1 MKLINILTEGKYESD
16 VLFLARTIFG
26 AVKNNSNDF
35 KFGFETGQQFKSPT
49 LRFMYKP
56 LKWGMA
62 FLKCSLSVETYSWN
76 EINPDAREE
85 AKKFGCVV
93 NGTFSPDSGELSVEV
108 MILPSFTKEFANRL
122 LYSIKNTLRHELEHF
137 DQFTSGKPRSIGID
151 IQNKMNYLQK
161 TIFQVTGGQ
170 YSGHS
175 GRLLQMG
182 PGFVHLQIPGIT
194 RPVAVSTANISKW
207 ETTYKYLT
215 KQLEVEAFV
224 AGLYKEAKTRK
235 IPFTKLLNDFLNTG
249 DSNKMTPQE
258 KKLVYS
264 LYYEYAKK
272 RFPNIK

>member
-16 VLFLARTIFG
+16 VLLLARTIFR
-26 AVKNNSNDF
+26 AIKTNSNDF
-35 KFGFETGQQFKSPT
+35 KFGFATNQQFKSPT
-49 LRFMYKP
+49 IQFVYKP
-56 LKWGMA
+56 LK
-62 FLKCSLSVETYSWN
+62 LTCLLSFETYSWH

-108 MILPSFTKEFANRL
+108 LILPSFTKEFANRL

-137 DQFTSGKPRSIGID
+137 DQFTSGKPRTISID

-182 PGFVHLQIPGIT
+182 PGFVHLQIPGQT

-235 IPFTKLLNDFLNTG
+235 IPFTKVLTDFLNTG
-249 DSNKMTPQE
+249 DGDKMTPQE